1 LVRTSD
7 SEIVDLGT
15 EFALDVSANNSRVQV
30 IDGEVELRGG
40 PHDGEHLL
48 TGESRV
54 LQGDAGADSFE
65 DLSTQEDLNDRRVD
79 ASSRR
84 MSQWLSHTQKIA
96 QDSRLIAYFPMI
108 RGSAERLIYNFASGK
123 ADVGGKRFDGVL
135 IGPVEQSPGRFGP
148 ESAGLD
154 FDRPGS
160 RVRTQLDGEFDAFT
174 FSCWAKIDS
183 LDQIYNALFMA
194 DGYENGEPHWQIR
207 NDGRLMFSVMV
218 DDTKGARQYSKL
230 EQRYVDTAGL
240 ARVYMSEPF
249 WDMSKSGQWFHLAA
263 VYDPEARDVK
273 QFVNGEL
280 VGEDT
285 IKEVHYIDRL
295 RIGAS
300 EIGNWGQP
308 FRKTPAFAIRNLNG
322 TIDELAVYSA
332 ALSEKEIQELFEQG
346 RPLGY

>member
-1 LVRTSD
+1 LVRTSG

-15 EFALDVSANNSRVQV
+15 EFALDVSVDNAKVQV
-30 IDGEVELRGG
+30 IDGEIELRGG
-40 PHDGEHLL
+40 RHDGERLL
-48 TGESRV
+48 TGQTRV
-54 LQGDAGADSFE
+54 LQGDAGANSFD
-65 DLSTQEDLNDRRVD
+65 DLSTQQDLNDRRVD

-84 MSQWLSHTQKIA
+84 MSKWLSQTQAIA
-96 QDSRLIAYFPMI
+96 QDPRLIAYFPMI
-108 RGSAERLIYNFASGK
+108 RGSTERLVDNLAGG
-123 ADVGGKRFDGVL
+123 ADEGGSKSFDGVM
-135 IGPVEQSPGRFGP
+135 IGPVEQSTGRFGHD
-148 ESAGLD
+148 SVGLD

-160 RVRTQLDGEFDAFT
+160 RVRTQLDGKFEAFT
-174 FSCWAKIDS
+174 FACWAKIDS

-218 DDTKGARQYSKL
+218 DDTKGARQYSEM

-263 VYDPEARDVK
+263 VYDPAARRVK

-280 VGEDT
+280 VCDAA
-285 IKEVHYIDRL
+285 IKQKHFIDRL

-322 TIDELAVYSA
+322 TIDELVIYSA
-332 ALSEKEIQELFEQG
+332 ALTAKEIQELYDHG
-346 RPLGY
+346 KPLGY